1 MDTREAE
8 LVNGGYGWVMVGVAF
23 LLTGLSFG
31 ILGSVGVFLKPLAA
45 EFGWSR
51 ASVSFGYTAVTL
63 ATGVAGIG
71 WGIVADRIGARIPS
85 MIAALAMAAA
95 LVGMSRIEAVWQ
107 FLVLHFVFGA
117 FGHGALMGPLYANV
131 GLWFRRN
138 VGLAMGIATAG
149 GAVGQGVV
157 PAIARWLIGG
167 YGWDTAYAALGFSYL
182 TVALPLAMLVR
193 RAPKGDGGVNTGR
206 PMLTGGS
213 PFPISPAGTVAWIST
228 AAIFCCACMA
238 VPLVHLVPMLSD
250 RGMAPESAVTVLL
263 ALMLAGGVGRLLG
276 GKLADRVGA
285 LNAYMTASLGQTV
298 LVVAFPFASSIAGIY
313 GLAVAFGLFYS
324 GVMATFLISL
334 RMMVPS
340 VMMAR
345 AMSTA
350 LAFAWVG
357 MGIGGWQG
365 GVLFDATGGYAW
377 SYMVAGLCG
386 MANLAVLSAFAI
398 RIRNAR
404 VGGGYAALPAE

>member
-1 MDTREAE
+1 
-8 LVNGGYGWVMVGVAF
+8 MVGVVF
-23 LLTGLSFG
+23 LLTGFSFG

-51 ASVSFGYTAVTL
+51 GNVSFGYTAVTL

-71 WGIVADRIGARIPS
+71 WGIVADRFGARVPAL
-85 MIAALAMAAA
+85 IAAVAMGVA

-107 FLVLHFVFGA
+107 FLALHFVFGA
-117 FGHGALMGPLYANV
+117 FGHGALMGPLYASV

-157 PAIARWLIGG
+157 PAIARWLIAG
-167 YGWDTAYAALGFSYL
+167 YGWDTAYGILGLGYL
-182 TVALPLAMLVR
+182 FAALPLAMLVR
-193 RAPKGDGGVNTGR
+193 RPPASNDTTSGR
-206 PMLTGGS
+206 GFVPAEGS
-213 PFPISPAGTVAWIST
+213 AFPVSPAGAVAWIS
-228 AAIFCCACMA
+228 AAAVFCCACMA

-250 RGMAPESAVTVLL
+250 RGMAPESAVKVLL

-276 GKLADRVGA
+276 GKLADRIGA

-298 LVVAFPFASSIAGIY
+298 LVFAFPFAGGIAGIY

-324 GVMATFLISL
+324 GVMATFLVCL
-334 RMMVPS
+334 RMMVPTN
-340 VMMAR
+340 MMAR
-345 AMSTA
+345 SMSMA

-365 GVLFDATGGYAW
+365 GVLFDTTGGYVW
-377 SYMVAGLCG
+377 SFVVAGLCG
-386 MANLAVLSAFAI
+386 LANLAVLTSFAL
-398 RIRNAR
+398 RIRRAR
-404 VGGGYAALPAE
+404 VGGGYAAVSAA